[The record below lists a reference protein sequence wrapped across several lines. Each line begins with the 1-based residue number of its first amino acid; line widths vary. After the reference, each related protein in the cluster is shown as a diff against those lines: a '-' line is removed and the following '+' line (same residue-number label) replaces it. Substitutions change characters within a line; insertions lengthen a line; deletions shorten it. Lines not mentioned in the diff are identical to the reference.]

1 MFLLQ
6 EIFSLLRLLGNVL
19 SAKINDSM
27 IIRNSMIPGT
37 ENVSRVHQQN
47 GNAVTLT
54 TVFKAMGK
62 NSENMSSRIIYQLC
76 NI

>member
-1 MFLLQ
+1 LYNNVYILLYVPP
-6 EIFSLLRLLGNVL
+6 LGNVL
-19 SAKINDSM
+19 PAKVNDSM

-62 NSENMSSRIIYQLC
+62 NSENMSSRIYKAM
-76 NI
+76 